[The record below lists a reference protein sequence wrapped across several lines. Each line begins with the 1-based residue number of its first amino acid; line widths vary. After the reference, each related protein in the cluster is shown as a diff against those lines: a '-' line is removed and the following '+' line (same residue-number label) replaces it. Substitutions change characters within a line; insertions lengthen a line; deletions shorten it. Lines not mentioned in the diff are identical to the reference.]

1 MTGLKVQLEDKER
14 LKRELKQS
22 EYNYKLELERK
33 VKRNEEI
40 SNQAILLEK
49 ERERDYR
56 MKLKGQMEEA
66 KSKEEEFI
74 SETEMKM
81 NRRLLEK
88 LSII

>member
-1 MTGLKVQLEDKER
+1 MQLEDKER